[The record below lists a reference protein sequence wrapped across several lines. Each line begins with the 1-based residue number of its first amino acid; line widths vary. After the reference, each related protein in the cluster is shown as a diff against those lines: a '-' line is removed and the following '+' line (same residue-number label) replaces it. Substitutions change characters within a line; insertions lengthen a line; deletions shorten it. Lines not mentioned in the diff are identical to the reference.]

1 MQGSLDGGVGLR
13 RLAAFLLDHLVI
25 LVYLTALA
33 ALGLALIRLGLMD
46 RVAVLLDAPWK
57 GHALSLF
64 LVTLPW
70 VMYHAS
76 WEASPLGATPGK
88 LVLGLRVRSAGGGP
102 LSLERA
108 VLRSMAKFAPWE
120 LTHTVIWR
128 IPGWPG
134 AMETLPPAPTVG
146 LALVWVLVAAYLGS
160 LILQG
165 GRRTVYDHWA
175 GTEISGAAMPDPA
188 ARQSPRSGDGPRRDR
203 GPSGLAQDPLAPLAT
218 EPRRAR
224 GGLA

>member
-1 MQGSLDGGVGLR
+1 MQRSLDGGVGLR

-25 LVYLTALA
+25 LVYLTTLA

-46 RVAVLLDAPWK
+46 RVAGILDAPWK

-76 WEASPLGATPGK
+76 WEASPFAATPGK
-88 LVLGLRVRSAGGGP
+88 LLLGLQVRSAGGSP

-108 VLRSMAKFAPWE
+108 VLRSLAKFAPWE
-120 LTHTVIWR
+120 LTHTLIWR

-134 AMETLPPAPTVG
+134 AMETLPPTPTVG

-165 GRRTVYDHWA
+165 GRRAVYDHWA
-175 GTEISGAAMPDPA
+175 GTEILATATPDAAAGQRPCG
-188 ARQSPRSGDGPRRDR
+188 GDGARRDR
-203 GPSGLAQDPLAPLAT
+203 GPSALVQDPLDPLAT
-218 EPRRAR
+218 EPRGAR
-224 GGLA
+224 GGLP